1 MRATVSPPRHG
12 GSPGPHE
19 RGAIDNACACDMI
32 GGMVSTIAMER
43 NLERMGRRLT
53 GPRRE
58 LLAVITSLGGH
69 FSAEQL
75 AAAAPGVGRAT
86 VFRTLRLLQDAG
98 AVCQV
103 VALGGAL
110 EYRVTAVGHHHHLV
124 CAECGAVE
132 DFSGC
137 DISDLLAELA
147 NRTGYDISAH
157 RLEVY
162 GRCAVCQGRL
172 SAPQEAK
179 RRAGGASG

>member
-1 MRATVSPPRHG
+1 
-12 GSPGPHE
+12 
-19 RGAIDNACACDMI
+19 
-32 GGMVSTIAMER
+32 MVSTLAMER

-58 LLAVITSLGGH
+58 LLSVIGSLEGH
-69 FSAEQL
+69 FSAEEL

-98 AVCQV
+98 VVCQV
-103 VALGGAL
+103 VGPDGAL

-124 CAECGAVE
+124 CAECGSVD

-137 DISDLLAELA
+137 DISDLLNELA
-147 NRTGYDISAH
+147 ARTGYEVSAH

-162 GRCAVCQGRL
+162 GRCATCQARGAAGDRH
-172 SAPQEAK
+172 AA
-179 RRAGGASG
+179 RRARAGRS

>member
-1 MRATVSPPRHG
+1 MARLR
-12 GSPGPHE
+12 
-19 RGAIDNACACDMI
+19 AIDNARRRDMI
-32 GGMVSTIAMER
+32 DRMVSTIAMER

-58 LLAVITSLGGH
+58 LLAVITRLGGH

-75 AAAAPGVGRAT
+75 ASAAPSVGRAT

-103 VALGGAL
+103 VAPDGAL

-124 CAECGAVE
+124 CAECGAVD

-137 DISDLLAELA
+137 DISDLLAELS
-147 NRTGYDISAH
+147 NRTGYHISAH

-162 GRCAVCQGRL
+162 GRCAACQSRVPA
-172 SAPQEAK
+172 SRTAP
-179 RRAGGASG
+179 RGARKTVG